1 MPSFIL
7 RSGEMLD
14 LTKVNKRYFEIKMDD
29 LTLKVEPPKVKVIK
43 KVLALTKCKDEE
55 AIDDIAEALRL
66 ILSKNSKG
74 YQVPLDTIDELDF
87 DQMLMII
94 EEFFNWVHEVRNS
107 DPN

>member
-1 MPSFIL
+1 MPFFIL

-14 LTKVNKRYFEIKMDD
+14 LNKVSKRYFDIKIDT
-29 LTLKVEPPKVKVIK
+29 LTLKVEPPKMKTIK

-74 YQVPLDTIDELDF
+74 FQVTLEIIDELDF
-87 DQMLMII
+87 DQMLLILD
-94 EEFFNWVHEVRNS
+94 EFFKWMNDTRIN